1 MGRAAPE
8 LLHPARYLFVQ
19 DVQTRFSDMDSNQ
32 HINNV
37 AIAAA
42 FEDARVRFDLGHGA
56 RALFKNLRMMIVAAG
71 IDYLAEAHYPQPL
84 RIHVGVLAIGRTS
97 WTLGQLALQDGRAC
111 AYCRATICATDGK
124 APTPL
129 PDDLRECLTR
139 GMILPIAE
147 G

>member
-8 LLHPARYLFVQ
+8 LLDPERYIFLH
-19 DVQTRFSDMDSNQ
+19 DVQTRFSDVDSNQ

-42 FEDARVRFDLGHGA
+42 FEDARVRFDLAHGA

-84 RIHVGVLAIGRTS
+84 QIHVGVLVIGRTS
-97 WTLGQLALQDGRAC
+97 WTLGQLALQEGRAR
-111 AYCRATICATDGK
+111 AYCRATICATDGS

-139 GMILPIAE
+139 GMIRPVA
-147 G
+147 GC